1 MVTLYASPLLTLSSE
16 YSQSFDKISTMEV
29 STRQLRAFRLVA
41 QHRNFTR
48 AAEQLF
54 ITPSGLS
61 VLIRELEG
69 RVGFRLFERTT
80 RHVELTPHGRQL
92 LSVIQRSLEEL
103 DAAIASIGHSA
114 RHTHQS
120 IALGTTPLVAA
131 NVLPP
136 AIREFRKQRP
146 DVRIQLFDAE
156 LPTLI
161 KMIESGKLDMS
172 LGIFKAMPGV
182 RREPFFR
189 FSLMVARAATE
200 DMPPRA
206 TTTWA
211 ALDGAT
217 LISLSPG
224 HPHQQLI
231 DKQLAQSG
239 VKVQIGSVVNL
250 LDTQIA
256 LVEAG
261 EGIGIVPSFGMP
273 ACRNRKVVMSQLVN
287 PVVRFDFHL
296 ISGRGKELPPGADE
310 FAAFLKSYIATW
322 AGRAGVL

>member
-1 MVTLYASPLLTLSSE
+1 
-16 YSQSFDKISTMEV
+16 MEV
-29 STRQLRAFRLVA
+29 STLQLRAFRLVA

-48 AAEQLF
+48 AAEALF

-61 VLIRELEG
+61 VLIRELEN

-80 RHVELTPHGRQL
+80 RHVELTPHGREL

-103 DAAIASIGHSA
+103 DAAIANIGRSA
-114 RHTHQS
+114 RRSNQS
-120 IALGTTPLVAA
+120 ISLGTTPLVAA

-136 AIREFRKQRP
+136 AMREFRKQRP
-146 DVRIQLFDAE
+146 DMRIQLFDAD

-161 KMIESGKLDMS
+161 KMVETGKLDMS
-172 LGIFKAMPGV
+172 LGIFKAMAGV

-189 FSLMVARAATE
+189 FSLMLARAVKD
-200 DMPPRA
+200 DMPPRG
-206 TTTWA
+206 TTAWT
-211 ALDGAT
+211 ALDGET
-217 LISLSPG
+217 LISLSSG

-231 DKQLAQSG
+231 DKQLAQAG
-239 VKVQIGSVVNL
+239 VNVQLGSTVNL

-256 LVEAG
+256 LVEAE
-261 EGIGIVPSFGMP
+261 EGIAIIPSFGMP
-273 ACRNRKVVMSQLVN
+273 ACRNRKIVVSQLVN

-296 ISGRGKELPPGADE
+296 ISSRSKELPPGADE
-310 FAAFLKSYIATW
+310 FTSFLKSYIATW